1 MKKYVFL
8 ILLAALTAFSCTV
21 SEQTRQSRAEK
32 KALLAQTIRQQV
44 DERQYEITV
53 RQAYPLGGTPI
64 MLTTPYSLTIIG
76 DSINSYLP
84 YYGRAWNVPYG
95 GGKALNFTGHIRYYR
110 STWVSDQQVRIAIIV
125 ENDEDVYQYDVE
137 VFLNGSAYINVSCRN
152 RQTIGFSG
160 EINGKR

>member
-1 MKKYVFL
+1 
-8 ILLAALTAFSCTV
+8 
-21 SEQTRQSRAEK
+21 
-32 KALLAQTIRQQV
+32 
-44 DERQYEITV
+44 
-53 RQAYPLGGTPI
+53 

-84 YYGRAWNVPYG
+84 YFGRAWNVPYG
-95 GGKALNFTGHIRYYR
+95 GGKALNFTGHIREYY

-125 ENDEDVYQYDVE
+125 ENDEDLYQYDVE

-160 EINGKR
+160 EMRGI

>member
-8 ILLAALTAFSCTV
+8 IVLAALTAFSCTV

-44 DERQYEITV
+44 DERQYEIIV
-53 RQAYPLGGTPI
+53 RQAFPLGGTPI

-84 YYGRAWNVPYG
+84 YFGRAWNVPYG
-95 GGKALNFTGHIRYYR
+95 GGKALNFTGHIREYY

-125 ENDEDVYQYDVE
+125 ENDEDIYQYDVE
-137 VFLNGSAYINVSCRN
+137 VFLNSSAYINVSCRN

-160 EINGKR
+160 EMRGER